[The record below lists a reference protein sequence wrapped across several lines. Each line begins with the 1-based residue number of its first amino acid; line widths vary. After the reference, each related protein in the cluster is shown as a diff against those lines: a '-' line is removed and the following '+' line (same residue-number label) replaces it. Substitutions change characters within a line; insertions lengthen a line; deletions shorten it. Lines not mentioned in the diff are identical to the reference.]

1 MSSLLASS
9 IEVRELLFHLIIQ
22 LDNLVGATTGL
33 FSAQCSR
40 ETCPGSFY
48 NMITTAWANI
58 GYATHSDFIKLVTET
73 ELKYWAPLIYVVGAI
88 GGLISVALNSPPRNY
103 AWFFVGPALFYFL
116 LTPSPSNNIYG
127 VAWRVAGQ
135 DIPMKDVWKN
145 AEVGIVNTKW
155 ADSKWQQYQ
164 KDTGHGSTIQ
174 VGQGLLFLDGL
185 FSETTNILIA
195 YVGVG
200 QQRGQGGAQSNLAA
214 FGGGE
219 GPWHLMANEKWGML
233 ENIVGVTARDPDV
246 RDALITF
253 LASEC
258 GDQFKKGIDDG
269 RYIAASTSRGK
280 SLPKSVFRGGPTGEF
295 TGEFGGG
302 IEAVQSYSD
311 FQHGLDGERIPTP
324 RSLIRLFD
332 QPNQQGSF
340 KRFSSVL
347 QSGKPEQSGRTVEIV
362 CSEYLWTIVQALRWE
377 SGHAYWQLLRSA
389 PAGFSEEQVLN
400 TLFYGWDIRKTP
412 KGDVASADEMRSFV
426 KLLSFLYML
435 RNELMFAPQITENG
449 QRFAPSEQ
457 TRNFTEAYV
466 RDQGSKAKAGELY
479 NWAVL
484 MPYVQGILAYLI
496 LIGYPFAAML
506 MVIPGQWKAFY
517 TWVTFF
523 AWIKL
528 WDVGFAIVHSLERS
542 VWAMIGNRSSMA
554 LVGNVLLQTADGVG
568 VDVSCSSGGG
578 GSDAAS
584 LCAVPEVK
592 EQSSSADS
600 MGQVMIWML
609 LDRMLVAMGAA
620 DLDLSNGYYI
630 YIMAALYFAVPA
642 VTGQLVLGAK
652 AGMAS
657 LATQAIGQNAQEA
670 GGAAKSGAAGEANQ
684 RIGQVGTAIGQA
696 ATAKSHRKSGL
707 AAQMFDTQ
715 NQALDAGLEGER
727 IKNTQGAIGARAGAL
742 ENLGKSYG
750 GARGVI
756 DSMVGLGQ
764 SAMTNSGTGSST
776 GSGTG
781 GVGEWLKYGGRVG
794 TRVGGLG
801 MDIRGN
807 ELNQAGLA
815 ASVDSSARGV
825 DAAWLGSQQ
834 AMRGKGFDTYA
845 GRLNS
850 AAEFEAQSAAWEAK
864 NAWGSQI
871 SGIAGVYGANPGGL
885 VGQKPTDMTGLA
897 MSGNLGRGT
906 QQGASYSGFG
916 FLGNVNGVT
925 RQGIARHGSQSVLS
939 AWGGGYPADNH
950 QQGVLRAGK
959 EGLSAAPQG
968 AEILKELPDM
978 WKGAEKSGPN
988 KEPGPNSDLLQGLQ
1002 NAVNERKDPKES

>member
-9 IEVRELLFHLIIQ
+9 VEVRELLFHLIFQ
-22 LDNLVGATTGL
+22 LDNLVGTTTDL

-73 ELKYWAPLIYVVGAI
+73 ELKYWAPLIYAVGAI

-145 AEVGIVNTKW
+145 AEVGIVNTSW
-155 ADSKWQQYQ
+155 ADSKWEQYK

-200 QQRGQGGAQSNLAA
+200 QQRGQGGKQSNLAA

-280 SLPKSVFRGGPTGEF
+280 SLPMSVVRGGPTGEF
-295 TGEFGGG
+295 TGQFGANGN
-302 IEAVQSYSD
+302 YSD

-332 QPNQQGSF
+332 QPDAQGSF
-340 KRFSSVL
+340 KRFSSEL

-389 PAGFSEEQVLN
+389 PSGFSEEQVLN

-412 KGDVASADEMRSFV
+412 QGDVANADEMRSFV
-426 KLLSFLYML
+426 KLLTFLYML

-528 WDVGFAIVHSLERS
+528 WDVGFAIVHALERS

-554 LVGNVLLQTADGVG
+554 LVGNALLQTADGVG
-568 VDVSCSSGGG
+568 VDISCGSGGG

-592 EQSSSADS
+592 EQGSSADAG
-600 MGQVMIWML
+600 GQAKIWML

-657 LATQAIGQNAQEA
+657 LATQAISQNAQEA
-670 GGAAKSGAAGEANQ
+670 GGAAKSGAVGEANQ

-696 ATAKSHRKSGL
+696 ATAKSYRQSGL
-707 AAQMFDTQ
+707 ASQLFDTQ
-715 NQALDAGLEGER
+715 NQALDAGLEGSRLE
-727 IKNTQGAIGARAGAL
+727 NTQKALGARAGAMDTLAKNYGSASAVIGTGIQGL
-742 ENLGKSYG
+742 ESVGK
-750 GARGVI
+750 AFKAE
-756 DSMVGLGQ
+756 Q
-764 SAMTNSGTGSST
+764 GTGSAT
-776 GSGTG
+776 GDGTG
-781 GVGEWLKYGGRVG
+781 GIGAVFGSA
-794 TRVGGLG
+794 LG
-801 MDIRGN
+801 NSAKM
-807 ELNQAGLA
+807 GLA
-815 ASVDSSARGV
+815 YGQYNLDREGQDASVNASALGV
-825 DAAWLGSQQ
+825 DAGWLGSQQ
-834 AMRGKGFDTYA
+834 AQRGQGLSAYA
-845 GRLNS
+845 GRLDK
-850 AAEFEAQSAAWEAK
+850 EGDFVAQTAAWEAK

-885 VGQKPTDMTGLA
+885 VGQKPLEMTGLA
-897 MSGNLGRGT
+897 LSGNLGRGT
-906 QQGASYSGFG
+906 ERSARYSGFG
-916 FLGNVNGVT
+916 FQSNVSAVT
-925 RQGIARHGSQSVLS
+925 RSGIARNGSQSVLS
-939 AWGGGYPADNH
+939 IWGGGRYDLAGTAKYAL
-950 QQGVLRAGK
+950 GVN
-959 EGLSAAPQG
+959 S
-968 AEILKELPDM
+968 DT
-978 WKGAEKSGPN
+978 AEKFAARIN
-988 KEPGPNSDLLQGLQ
+988 TMKQGGDGLFSAE
-1002 NAVNERKDPKES
+1002 NVNRFNTEKNQPENN